1 MSFSHERGSKMSAPL
16 FLSASTL
23 VGDPVMNPTGEKV
36 GELKEIM
43 LDVSAGRIAYG
54 VLSFGGLL
62 GIGEKLFALPWRAVS
77 VDTDNHAVVVDVTKE
92 QLETAPGFDPENWP
106 LAHDADWVG
115 DVYEY
120 YGHEKYWEAP
130 LT

>member
-1 MSFSHERGSKMSAPL
+1 MAAPL

-23 VGDPVMNPTGEKV
+23 VGDPVMNPSGEKV

-43 LDVSAGRIAYG
+43 LDVSSGRIAYG
-54 VLSFGGLL
+54 VLSFGGFL
-62 GIGEKLFALPWRAVS
+62 GVGEKLFALPWRAVN

-92 QLETAPGFDPENWP
+92 QLEYAPGFDPENWP
-106 LAHDADWVG
+106 LANDADWVG

-120 YGHEKYWEAP
+120 YGQDKYWEAP